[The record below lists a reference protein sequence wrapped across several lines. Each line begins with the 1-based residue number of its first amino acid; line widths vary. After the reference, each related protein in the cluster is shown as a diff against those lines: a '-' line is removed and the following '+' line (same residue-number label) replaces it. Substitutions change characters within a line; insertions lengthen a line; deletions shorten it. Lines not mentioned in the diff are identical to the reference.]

1 MRRLVALAAGTAL
14 LLAAGSAMAGSIT
27 LSTSEL
33 LLAHVVTSNTDASN
47 WGDLRRALTTDGVL
61 FTQNMS
67 RPLNST
73 PDYVYSY
80 VGVNAGAIGKS
91 DLSGVD
97 SFQLQLANTNNSPWD
112 LALFVQADDVAYCS
126 DYRTVPNQQSPV
138 SFEGFTFD
146 LSSLGTGISS
156 IDYLGFAVRSTLDG
170 DPSNPDAYHVVAAPT
185 PEPGTLLLL
194 GAGALGLA
202 ILFKRRENS

>member
-1 MRRLVALAAGTAL
+1 MRRLVALVAGTAL
-14 LLAAGSAMAGSIT
+14 LLAANSAMAGSIT
-27 LSTSEL
+27 LSTAEL
-33 LLAHVVTSNTDASN
+33 LLAHAIGSNTDASN
-47 WGDLRRALTTDGVL
+47 GGDLRIALTTDGVL

-67 RPLNST
+67 RPLDSP

-80 VGVNAGAIGKS
+80 VGVDAGVVGKS
-91 DLSGVD
+91 DLTGVD

-112 LALFVQADDVAYCS
+112 LALFVQADGVNYCG
-126 DYRTVPNQQSPV
+126 DYRTIPNQPSPV
-138 SFEGFTFD
+138 SFEGFSFD
-146 LSSLGTGISS
+146 LSSLGTDISS

-194 GAGALGLA
+194 GVGALGLA
-202 ILFKRRENS
+202 IVFKRRENS